1 VVGLIDERRTVRGVR
16 NEGSMAV
23 NATGVRAACDD
34 DDETGATG
42 VECGGDGALASK
54 DATSSLLSRV
64 VCVVA
69 GCCGAGARMAAVREE
84 EEEEEEEEAPIDGGA
99 SCRCN
104 TRDGVRGTAAVRGV

>member
-1 VVGLIDERRTVRGVR
+1 MVVGLIDDRRTVRGVR

-34 DDETGATG
+34 DEMGATG
-42 VECGGDGALASK
+42 VERGGDGALARR

-69 GCCGAGARMAAVREE
+69 GCCGAGARMAAVSD
-84 EEEEEEEEAPIDGGA
+84 EEEEEEEAPMEGGA